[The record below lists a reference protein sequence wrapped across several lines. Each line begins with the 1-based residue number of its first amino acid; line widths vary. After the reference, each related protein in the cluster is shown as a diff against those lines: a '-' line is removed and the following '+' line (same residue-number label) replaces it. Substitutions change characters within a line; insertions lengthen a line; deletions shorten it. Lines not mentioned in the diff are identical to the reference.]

1 MFVLFNSMPS
11 AVLIIGQNIED
22 LWAVVECNVDDLIF
36 VWEWVQGKC
45 ATF

>member
-1 MFVLFNSMPS
+1 MPS
-11 AVLIIGQNIED
+11 AVLIIGQNID
-22 LWAVVECNVDDLIF
+22 YLWAVVEINVDDLNL